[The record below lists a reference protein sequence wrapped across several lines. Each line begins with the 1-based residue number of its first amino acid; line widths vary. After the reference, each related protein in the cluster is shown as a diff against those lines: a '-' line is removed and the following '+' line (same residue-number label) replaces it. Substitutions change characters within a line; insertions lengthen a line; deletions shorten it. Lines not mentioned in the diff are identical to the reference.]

1 MVRDCHTGIPAVLC
15 RTRWASCETA
25 PGRAQKVR
33 SSDRRI
39 ELLQRKKLGSTAVI
53 CVVLLVAG
61 CGASPTSTSGSQTYQ
76 GNLTAREQR
85 DAQETTIWEAFAAN
99 RNAENTVQVNKYL
112 WSASLDVLDFLP
124 VESVDPFTGVIVTG
138 FGTPPGG
145 SRAYRATILIDD
157 PALDARALNVS
168 LQTRNAPADPAT
180 VRAVEDAILTRA
192 RQLRI
197 ADERL

>member
-1 MVRDCHTGIPAVLC
+1 MMKSKPVLY
-15 RTRWASCETA
+15 A
-25 PGRAQKVR
+25 G
-33 SSDRRI
+33 
-39 ELLQRKKLGSTAVI
+39 G
-53 CVVLLVAG
+53 LVALLSLAA
-61 CGASPTSTSGSQTYQ
+61 CGSRPSATSAEGEEPDSFLGRDNDDRTSTTV
-76 GNLTAREQR
+76 
-85 DAQETTIWEAFAAN
+85 WEAFAAG
-99 RNAENTVQVNKYL
+99 RRAENTVQVNKYL

-124 VESVDPFTGVIVTG
+124 VETVDPFTGIIITG